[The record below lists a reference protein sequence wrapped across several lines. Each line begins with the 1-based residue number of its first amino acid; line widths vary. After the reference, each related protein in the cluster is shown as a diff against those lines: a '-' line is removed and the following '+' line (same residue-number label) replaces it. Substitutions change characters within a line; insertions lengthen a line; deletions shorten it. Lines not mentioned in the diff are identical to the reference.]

1 MTSQILDR
9 LWCYWFCTYMSTQ
22 SKSGG
27 DFLRDTTRG
36 MVTSELRKLRHTHP
50 VSVSLLHR
58 CPEAATKG
66 VGWNCLRLSAIWST
80 QSLHVYA
87 LSRLLFY
94 TGVTVR
100 TRNMSFNETSV
111 TPEVPGAPRGL
122 LCFHLLTW
130 SLYSD
135 GDFLSGI
142 QLVTVGKL
150 TKTEKC
156 KLRGQAPAAQAFC
169 SWSSS

>member
-1 MTSQILDR
+1 
-9 LWCYWFCTYMSTQ
+9 MSMP

-27 DFLRDTTRG
+27 DFLQDTTRG
-36 MVTSELRKLRHTHP
+36 MITSELRKLRHP
-50 VSVSLLHR
+50 ASVSLLHR

-66 VGWNCLRLSAIWST
+66 VGWNCLRLSVLWST

-94 TGVTVR
+94 TGITVR
-100 TRNMSFNETSV
+100 TNNMSLNETSV
-111 TPEVPGAPRGL
+111 TPEVPSSMPRGL
-122 LCFHLLTW
+122 LRFHLLTW

-156 KLRGQAPAAQAFC
+156 KLRGQAPAAQALC

>member
-1 MTSQILDR
+1 
-9 LWCYWFCTYMSTQ
+9 
-22 SKSGG
+22 
-27 DFLRDTTRG
+27 
-36 MVTSELRKLRHTHP
+36 
-50 VSVSLLHR
+50 
-58 CPEAATKG
+58 
-66 VGWNCLRLSAIWST
+66 
-80 QSLHVYA
+80 
-87 LSRLLFY
+87 
-94 TGVTVR
+94 
-100 TRNMSFNETSV
+100 MSFNETSV
-111 TPEVPGAPRGL
+111 TPEVPITITARGL

-150 TKTEKC
+150 TKTVKC